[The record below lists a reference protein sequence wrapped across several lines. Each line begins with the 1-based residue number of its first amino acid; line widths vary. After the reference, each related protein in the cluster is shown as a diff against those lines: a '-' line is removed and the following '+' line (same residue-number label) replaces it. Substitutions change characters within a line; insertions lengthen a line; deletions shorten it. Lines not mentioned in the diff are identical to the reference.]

1 MYFKLKRET
10 VDLKTIRN
18 EIANL
23 AITVTQRLKRI
34 EEMMEKAVNKER
46 DTEEQ
51 ILRRI
56 QSEIRFIK
64 ERFGVSTFFEVQPDV
79 VLVTTVGAVGTVLN
93 TGKSTKNNIYEGMIT
108 AFWKALNREVP
119 EHFTNLPP
127 STLRHTEGE
136 LKEVLG
142 CDVKVTGYPGYQQYL
157 PTR

>member
-1 MYFKLKRET
+1 LHFKLKRET
-10 VDLKTIRN
+10 ADLKTIRN

-23 AITVTQRLKRI
+23 AITVTQRLKHI

-93 TGKSTKNNIYEGMIT
+93 TCKSTKDNIYEGMIT
-108 AFWKALNREVP
+108 AFWSALNKRVP
-119 EHFTNLPP
+119 EQFKDLPP
-127 STLRHTEGE
+127 ATLRHTEEE
-136 LKEVLG
+136 LKEELG
-142 CDVKVTGYPGYQQYL
+142 CDVKVINYPGH
-157 PTR
+157 